1 MFMSIRTS
9 AVSEIAKS
17 HSDAMTNKLARF
29 VVFFFIV
36 WLPPVGRG
44 GQEDKRS
51 RQRKGC
57 VPRGGL
63 GDE

>member
-36 WLPPVGRG
+36 WLPPEGRVRQG
-44 GQEDKRS
+44 DKRS

-57 VPRGGL
+57 VPRCDR